1 MLRNKPRSN
10 VVNFRR
16 RGIVGSHSGEDRD
29 TKKKKK
35 KELEGKEVEITK
47 AE

>member
-1 MLRNKPRSN
+1 MALIQEKIKIP
-10 VVNFRR
+10 
-16 RGIVGSHSGEDRD
+16 
-29 TKKKKK
+29 KKKK

>member
-1 MLRNKPRSN
+1 M
-10 VVNFRR
+10 VNFRR
-16 RGIVGSHSGEDRD
+16 RGIVGSHSGEDQD

-35 KELEGKEVEITK
+35 KKEREGKEVEITK

>member
-16 RGIVGSHSGEDRD
+16 RGIVGSHSGEDQD
-29 TKKKKK
+29 TKKKK